1 MRKLGAPI
9 ALWRVKAVLILVVQ
23 VAILKHG
30 LIAHLPSVEMMRFQ
44 ITEIIKQVTGVG
56 LL

>member
-1 MRKLGAPI
+1 MRKIGAPI
-9 ALWRVKAVLILVVQ
+9 ALWRVKAVPLLVAHVT
-23 VAILKHG
+23 ILKHG

-44 ITEIIKQVTGVG
+44 ITEIIKQVIGIG